1 MNEVSKEVFAVE
13 THEKA
18 KSYYNVSEQYAY
30 KFLMEVKKIRDE
42 KLYLELG
49 CSEFEEYTENYF
61 GYSKRTINER
71 IQIAKSWGN
80 DYERA
85 LASYGKHKARQLGLL
100 PEIERKNLIENGVPT
115 ETGIKPV
122 DEATTREIES
132 YKRQL
137 KAKDEQI
144 AMQAKMIDDL
154 SEQEPEIIEKEVVV
168 EKIPDDYSFFK
179 GNYEVTKSNYEFY
192 KSQNEDLRNEIK
204 NLEER
209 IKQESS
215 SEQETKLLQEKI
227 TALESTRFE
236 IHEKEK
242 SYKRVTNLSL
252 EIENIL
258 DNHACLKYSKD
269 FKNLSLDRQA
279 FLELEDSIERLEQW
293 ISEIKSELPN
303 KNIIEG
309 ELLK

>member
-1 MNEVSKEVFAVE
+1 MKENDLAHGEFMSWYQSIGLDKHFVSKSM
-13 THEKA
+13 TIA
-18 KSYYNVSEQYAY
+18 KQLVNFQTLGNLSNEA
-30 KFLMEVKKIRDE
+30 
-42 KLYLELG
+42 LYLVA
-49 CSEFEEYTENYF
+49 T
-61 GYSKRTINER
+61 
-71 IQIAKSWGN
+71 
-80 DYERA
+80 
-85 LASYGKHKARQLGLL
+85 L
-100 PEIERKNLIENGVPT
+100 PEEERTKEHVTSKG
-115 ETGIKPV
+115 ETKTP
-122 DEATTREIES
+122 DEMTVRELQEL
-132 YKRQL
+132 KKQL

-227 TALESTRFE
+227 TALESARFE
-236 IHEKEK
+236 MHEKEK